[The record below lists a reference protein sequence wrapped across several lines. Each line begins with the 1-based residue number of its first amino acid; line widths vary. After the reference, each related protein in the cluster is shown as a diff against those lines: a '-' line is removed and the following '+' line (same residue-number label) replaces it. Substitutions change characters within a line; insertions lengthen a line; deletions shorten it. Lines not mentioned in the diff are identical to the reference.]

1 MSLKWY
7 TIHGWHSSQ
16 AKEEKNYVFQVTLCD
31 SWRAMNIIM
40 HVENVL
46 TRVVYVRLRSVK
58 SFSLAE
64 IFYELEI
71 YRPHPYLRFPG
82 SICVLGRSSNC
93 PETVKSKHWS
103 FPLPTSSNPSNECI
117 QAWTDTWI
125 PKIIKDRIYYCTH
138 KGGWWNM
145 KIL

>member
-1 MSLKWY
+1 
-7 TIHGWHSSQ
+7 
-16 AKEEKNYVFQVTLCD
+16 
-31 SWRAMNIIM
+31 MNIIM

-82 SICVLGRSSNC
+82 SIHVLGRGSNC
-93 PETVKSKHWS
+93 PETVKSKH
-103 FPLPTSSNPSNECI
+103 
-117 QAWTDTWI
+117 
-125 PKIIKDRIYYCTH
+125 
-138 KGGWWNM
+138 
-145 KIL
+145 